1 MEQDS
6 PPNWNFF
13 GTVERLIKATESLL
27 DRPAE
32 NDAVDCDLARNMI
45 MRLTVIMEDAGIY
58 MTVEDQE
65 RRIELESRLKTI
77 RERFDFCDKGEAR
90 DTSPERLVV
99 GSNRTQF
106 GRVPV

>member
-27 DRPAE
+27 DRPGG

-65 RRIELESRLKTI
+65 RRSELECRLKSI
-77 RERFDFCDKGEAR
+77 RERFKFCDEGQTQES
-90 DTSPERLVV
+90 SPERLIV
-99 GSNRTQF
+99 GGNRTQF

>member
-1 MEQDS
+1 MVHDS

-13 GTVERLIKATESLL
+13 GTVERLIKATEALL
-27 DRPAE
+27 DRRTE
-32 NDAVDCDLARNMI
+32 NDAVDCELARNMI

-65 RRIELESRLKTI
+65 RRLELESRLKSI
-77 RERFDFCDKGEAR
+77 RERFDFCDTGKMR
-90 DTSPERLVV
+90 KTSPERLMI
-99 GSNRTQF
+99 GGHRNQF